1 MTGIGKG
8 AAAITGRQTKPIK
21 RSLRIRENLDLLL
34 FCVPGILV
42 TIIYHYIPLYGVV
55 IAFKRYSVRRGVLGS
70 SWVGMQNFIRFFNS
84 ASAGQIIW
92 NTFVLSLYSLVTSFP
107 IAMLLALMLNSF
119 RHARYRRV
127 IQAVTYA
134 PFFISTVVMCGMIVL
149 FLSPR
154 VGVINTIIRSMGG
167 ESINFMGKAMY
178 WRHIYVW
185 TGVWQRMGWNSII
198 YFAALSGVSP
208 DFHEAAIVDGATKF
222 QRVRHIDIPFLVP
235 VFTVLLILNFGDFF
249 NVAFDKAFALQND
262 LNKSVS
268 QIISTYVYQ
277 IGLIDNDIS
286 FSTAVGLFNS
296 VINATLLL
304 SVNWIAGKVS
314 GHTLF

>member
-1 MTGIGKG
+1 
-8 AAAITGRQTKPIK
+8 
-21 RSLRIRENLDLLL
+21 
-34 FCVPGILV
+34 
-42 TIIYHYIPLYGVV
+42 
-55 IAFKRYSVRRGVLGS
+55 
-70 SWVGMQNFIRFFNS
+70 
-84 ASAGQIIW
+84 
-92 NTFVLSLYSLVTSFP
+92 
-107 IAMLLALMLNSF
+107 
-119 RHARYRRV
+119 V

-154 VGVINTIIRSMGG
+154 VGVVNTMIKMVGG
-167 ESINFMGKAMY
+167 ESVNFMGKAIY

-198 YFAALSGVSP
+198 YFAALSAVSP
-208 DFHEAAIVDGATKF
+208 DLHEAAIVDGATKF
-222 QRVRHIDIPFLVP
+222 QRVLRIDVPSLAP
-235 VFTVLLILNFGDFF
+235 VFTILLILNFADFF

-277 IGLIDNDIS
+277 LGLIDNDAS

-296 VINATLLL
+296 VINATLMV
-304 SVNWIAGKVS
+304 SVNWIVGRTS
-314 GHTLF
+314 EHTLF

>member
-1 MTGIGKG
+1 MTGISATDKGSAISAKTGK
-8 AAAITGRQTKPIK
+8 RKWHIK
-21 RSLRIRENLDLLL
+21 ANLDLLL

-42 TIIYHYIPLYGVV
+42 IFIYHYIPLYGVI
-55 IAFKRYSVRRGVLGS
+55 IAFKKYTARRGIFGS
-70 SWVGMQNFIRFFNS
+70 PWVGMANFERFFRS
-84 ASAGQIIW
+84 SYAGTTIW
-92 NTFVLSLYSLVTSFP
+92 NTIVLSAYSIVTSFP
-107 IAMLLALMLNSF
+107 IAMLLALTLNAF
-119 RHARYRRV
+119 RHQKYRRT

-134 PFFISTVVMCGMIVL
+134 PFFISTVVMCGMITL

-154 VGVINTIIRSMGG
+154 VGVINTIIRSLGG
-167 ESINFMGKAMY
+167 NAVNFMGKAAY

-208 DFHEAAIVDGATKF
+208 DYHEAAIVDGATKF
-222 QRVRHIDIPFLVP
+222 QRVRHIDIPFLIP
-235 VFTVLLILNFGDFF
+235 VATILLILNFGEFF

-277 IGLIDNDIS
+277 LGLIDNDAS

-296 VINATLLL
+296 AVNAVLLVT
-304 SVNWIAGKVS
+304 VNWGANKIS
-314 GHTLF
+314 GNSLF